1 MNWDKIY
8 EKLRDILGHEG
19 VAALFLLC
27 ALISIYSIVEG

>member
-1 MNWDKIY
+1 MNWDKAY
-8 EKLRDILGHEG
+8 EKFREVMGHEG